1 MEVWEILLEQ
11 DKKIK
16 GKRKRKIKKMIK
28 EIIKEGVD
36 LDIISEEFPSLKEGA
51 RTLNEKK
58 FMLYLE
64 IKRRKCKR
72 KVKRKNEI

>member
-1 MEVWEILLEQ
+1 LEVLEILLTQ

-16 GKRKRKIKKMIK
+16 ERRKREIKKMI
-28 EIIKEGVD
+28 EEMIKEGVD

-51 RTLNEKK
+51 RTLNEKQ

-72 KVKRKNEI
+72 KMQRKK

>member
-1 MEVWEILLEQ
+1 MEVLEILLTQ

-16 GKRKRKIKKMIK
+16 ERRKREIKKMI
-28 EIIKEGVD
+28 EEMIKEGVD

-51 RTLNEKK
+51 RTLNEKQ

-72 KVKRKNEI
+72 KMQRKK